1 LPSSEHEGVTV
12 ADIEIVREALREV
25 IDPEL
30 GINVVDLGM
39 VRDIQVE
46 SGRTVVCMVLTTMTC
61 PFWDLFVDQVKTA
74 LSEVDGLGELDVRF
88 DPRQRWTPEM
98 LSESARWELEIQG
111 LLPMTSWLA

>member
-1 LPSSEHEGVTV
+1 M
-12 ADIEIVREALREV
+12 ADVEVVREALREV

-39 VRDIQVE
+39 IRDIQLE
-46 SGRTVVCMVLTTMTC
+46 GDKTVVSMVLTTMTC

-74 LSEVDGLGELDVRF
+74 LSDVDGVRELDVRF
-88 DPRQRWTPEM
+88 DPRHRWSPEL

>member
-1 LPSSEHEGVTV
+1 V
-12 ADIEIVREALREV
+12 ANVEVIRSALREV

-39 VRDIQVE
+39 IRDIQLE
-46 SGRTVVCMVLTTMTC
+46 DGKTVVYMVLTTMTC
-61 PFWDLFVDQVKTA
+61 PFWDLFVDQVTTA
-74 LSEVDGLGELDVRF
+74 LSDVDGVGELDVRF
-88 DPRQRWTPEM
+88 DPRRRWTPEL